1 MNLLFICTANKLRI
15 ATAETVF
22 SAYEGIEAIG
32 AGTNKDA
39 PTPVTGDLI
48 EWADVIFV
56 MEQTHKNKVKRLFHG
71 LLKDKRLIRLDIP
84 DNYEYMQK
92 ELIKLLKARVSFA
105 LNRNFE

>member
-1 MNLLFICTANKLRI
+1 MNLLFICTANKLRS

-56 MEQTHKNKVKRLFHG
+56 MEQTHKNKVKRLFHS

-84 DNYEYMQK
+84 DNYEYMQE
-92 ELIKLLKARVSFA
+92 ELIRLLKARVSFA

>member
-1 MNLLFICTANKLRI
+1 MNLHFICTTNKLRS

-56 MEQTHKNKVKRLFHG
+56 MEQTHKAKISWDYKS
-71 LLKDKRLIRLDIP
+71 LLSDKKLVCLDIK
-84 DNYEYMQK
+84 DRYSYMQD
-92 ELIKLLKARVSFA
+92 ELIALLKARVSKTVG
-105 LNRNFE
+105 LP